1 VCSRGVRRG
10 RSALRLSG
18 IRATGTAHPYWNP
31 GPGPVRYVLV
41 MTSKTYALIEEI
53 QAMKDRSSAAL
64 REVFEKHDSELTDE

>member
-1 VCSRGVRRG
+1 
-10 RSALRLSG
+10 
-18 IRATGTAHPYWNP
+18 
-31 GPGPVRYVLV
+31 